1 MGVPRFFRW
10 LSERYP
16 GLSQLVVESQI
27 PSYDNFYL
35 DFNGIIHSCSHPS
48 FADATFR
55 CTEVDIFTN
64 IFSYI
69 EGIFQ
74 LIKPRK
80 LLFIAVDGV
89 APRAKMN
96 QQRSRRFM
104 SAKEAEDSRLKAI
117 RNGEVIPDSDPFDS
131 NCITPGTEFMERLH
145 IHLKYFINLKL
156 SSDPLWQNVDV
167 YYSGHDCPGEG
178 EHKILA
184 FIRFMR
190 SQADYD
196 SNTTHCIYGLDA
208 DLIFL
213 GMAMHEPYFSIL
225 REEVV
230 PFRRSKKGLRMV
242 EDQKF
247 YLLHLIL
254 LREYICLE
262 FEHLKQVKPDVYDE
276 EKIIDDWIFM
286 SFFIGNDFIPNV
298 PMLITNENALPN
310 VWLAYQNAFP
320 NMDGYLNNGGHL
332 NIPNLKIFFNELKK
346 FEYQKYENHLK
357 ACGWLESK
365 RAQRDAQQQSHRKD
379 FSATSTSLEI
389 TSFSSQSE
397 TANGSSDSCVLQSV
411 VAFSEKLPDTCSCA
425 LENDDGS
432 LFDDDD
438 DDSEDAVDMRSETC
452 DGLYGVSVL
461 TEEESD
467 ISLHSL
473 FRKYRASSALQNVI
487 TNYVEALQWILY
499 YYFHGVPSWKW
510 FYGFH
515 YAPFAS
521 DLCDFNVEEISF
533 ELGEPFLPFQQMLA
547 VLPPSSRK
555 LLPEPYQDLMVNPD
569 SPLSY
574 AYPEDVE
581 RDMNGKRYEWEC
593 ILKLPFIDEE
603 ILFVAVY
610 PFNDA
615 LKDDE
620 KRRNRFGK
628 CYLYRYSGSHG
639 ERRTTTYR
647 SSLPDIFPDIESC
660 TCECT
665 ELPIDH
671 FELNETLIKYGRL
684 QRNEEVGSKQICFP
698 TFSFHDLKIKLNKA
712 EVDGPLSLKLCS
724 SFNMPLPFFKFISW
738 FFFAFQQTFS
748 DAAAL
753 YLGKR
758 ILFSW
763 PYSIIGLCVKVS
775 TMDSNCAVL
784 DEDGNC
790 NITYVEHDGNAKI
803 MWKRMAKICEE
814 QYLDKFG
821 IKMKVKILLHY
832 KLISGWKHVLNNNG
846 NFELIPFWSDK
857 EAETPVQLVLPEFVI
872 DDKYF
877 TERPIEKFAPFASYA
892 FSLHRK
898 CYGAMCQILEYGTNM
913 RLSVSLRRF
922 PAVRF
927 NITLDMM
934 EETLANWYSTRELIE
949 MFQLLPSTLGR
960 LTGSLLIAKNKDL
973 ERKVNIGLNLK
984 SNQKSA
990 EKLGYA
996 MRIDGKRWIY
1006 SEDAVKLIEGYIQ
1019 EFPDIIAYL
1028 EMNDFDALR
1037 RMLAWLKNLPSA
1049 SATFVPFGTKFV
1061 NSDDIKFIEREVEK
1075 LTQDTYE
1082 DGWNMDSNSLF
1093 FPLLCCGPIAADPE
1107 TDFQLFDRVINV
1119 RAGCCVPYGMA
1130 GTVINLPGGAS
1141 HPKGNLEVL
1150 FDRPFVG
1157 GMSIRGSKPSAFRLP
1172 SYALVNFTYSQR
1184 KKKQRCLANKT
1195 KTGELSANELFPT
1208 GGISFFRST
1217 AHPAVRHLDKK
1228 PTTSTNSS
1236 AFLNSKEAHTLM
1248 HCGRGSY
1255 GVDVFNSRA
1264 GSTSFISPTHATEQI
1279 KQCLGL
1285 NQVQDTNCKQQ
1296 DRPVASPSSTA
1307 SNHGNRIKKTVSQP
1321 HYRHQHWQRHHHQ
1334 QRQQQQQQQ
1343 QQQRDDD
1350 FSNSGLLIDS
1360 SVLSSMLMEGGK
1372 KSIAQTTT
1380 TTTTTT
1386 ATKELHKSPVNLPT
1400 THSAKETTIP
1410 TKSTP
1415 KPYYFRPTDR
1425 YASLQWNN
1433 EASARSSSQR
1443 HHTSSHRNNQPN
1455 RRKVRKVD
1463 EIAALLKRLLED
1475 PEDTTSQ
1482 RQPSKS
1488 DSSVG
1493 SAQLSGAKQDRIPRD
1508 GDMEQ
1513 SISQERRAARAAAA
1527 ATTKTTATPNGYC
1540 FIRSISEMNQCEI
1553 LAECSDDE
1561 SYSGAKV
1568 SDSRAW
1574 IPDQETAKEL
1584 LEKIKQGGYGELPK
1598 LESTLPSS
1606 TVNLPPN
1613 PPGRSNFL
1621 RTLIHVC
1628 RLAKFTFLSII
1639 VFSVWIGFGQDQ
1651 IIITVVCIYTVF
1663 LTFSSLVKCNRR
1675 ILLHYCI
1682 VYEQGVVSRGC
1693 CLSLDASGDLD
1704 TCCCVES
1711 EESVC
1716 STVDLDPT
1724 RAVEGTSAASEA
1736 RAVPSA
1742 GPSTGHC
1749 PSSPPPVK
1757 RPRMQDHLQVDVSAS
1772 TACSTTAGVI
1782 PSPSSCHAAS
1792 PNSASMTN
1800 TITCRLKKL
1809 VHACNGTSPQNRENR
1824 PAAWSSQHG
1833 LLKSAGHSRLPD
1845 ADQELIRIVAQY
1857 LRNMGFS
1864 ETVKVLSLESGCSM
1878 ENPLATKLREYVFR
1892 GHWNRALRTLYDL
1905 KVFIEKEEDFV
1916 EMQFMLL
1923 QQKFLS
1929 LVEKGRV
1936 LHALKLLRDK
1946 MSILKVDR
1954 AKLNAL
1960 SYFVMA
1966 NSADVVKHPDYTG
1979 GSVSARENLM
1989 NELQNFLPTTLML
2002 PPQRLQALIKQ
2013 SLELQRL
2020 RCRFHNRRDTSP
2032 CLDISNNSLLS
2043 DHTCKKTDF
2052 PCQTVQVLLDHC
2064 DEVWYCQFSH
2074 AGKLLATGSKEGVI
2088 YIWDVNLSSRSVT
2101 KKFTLD
2107 GHSFGAA
2114 YFVFSPNDKYLACVG
2129 PEDSPDL
2136 WIWDTETGILRIKI
2150 THSPDDSIS
2159 CVSWHPDGTKVVCG
2173 GTKGQFYQC
2182 DLEGTVVDSWEGVRV
2197 RSIQYRKDGRTVLA
2211 ADTHHRIR
2219 SYCFDDLTDKTVI
2232 KEDHSLMHFSID
2244 KSEHFALCSVA
2255 NQGVHLWDLESGSLV
2270 RRYRGVVQGYFNI
2283 FSCFGGVDEKYVAS
2297 GSEVGKVYI
2306 WHRDEEA
2313 PVVVL
2318 SGHSSVVNAVSWN
2331 PAEPSLLASCSDDG
2345 SVRIWGP
2352 HECCSNPESCS
2363 LCRVGIA
2370 EDDNEVL
2377 FTVCFFMHIV
2387 ALESDYDRRKKKYGT
2402 DRLTTTLGAAFVVQC
2417 GSHLLHPTPLLLI
2430 SLQEAVVLSN
2440 FFKLNTVFLPLLQA
2454 FQLRL
2459 VWLKINSLDILPKKF
2474 KFFLKEIFH
2483 LNLASRSFSSSMVI
2497 LFLYLFHFSRN
2508 SWADFLNSLTDLNLN
2523 FEASLFEMMSLKSV
2537 FGNGKNR
2544 NGSKNS
2550 NCSSS

>member
-27 PSYDNFYL
+27 PSYDNLYL
-35 DFNGIIHSCSHPS
+35 DFNGIIHNCSHPS
-48 FADATFR
+48 FADAT
-55 CTEVDIFTN
+55 
-64 IFSYI
+64 
-69 EGIFQ
+69 
-74 LIKPRK
+74 
-80 LLFIAVDGV
+80 
-89 APRAKMN
+89 
-96 QQRSRRFM
+96 

-131 NCITPGTEFMERLH
+131 NCITPG
-145 IHLKYFINLKL
+145 
-156 SSDPLWQNVDV
+156 
-167 YYSGHDCPGEG
+167 

-196 SNTTHCIYGLDA
+196 SNTTHCIHGLDA

-225 REEVV
+225 REE
-230 PFRRSKKGLRMV
+230 
-242 EDQKF
+242 
-247 YLLHLIL
+247 
-254 LREYICLE
+254 
-262 FEHLKQVKPDVYDE
+262 QVKPDVYDE

-320 NMDGYLNNGGHL
+320 NMD
-332 NIPNLKIFFNELKK
+332 
-346 FEYQKYENHLK
+346 
-357 ACGWLESK
+357 
-365 RAQRDAQQQSHRKD
+365 
-379 FSATSTSLEI
+379 
-389 TSFSSQSE
+389 
-397 TANGSSDSCVLQSV
+397 
-411 VAFSEKLPDTCSCA
+411 
-425 LENDDGS
+425 
-432 LFDDDD
+432 
-438 DDSEDAVDMRSETC
+438 
-452 DGLYGVSVL
+452 VL

-467 ISLHSL
+467 MSLHSL
-473 FRKYRASSALQNVI
+473 FRKYRASYYKKKMSIAEDDCSALQNVI

-555 LLPEPYQDLMVNPD
+555 LLPEPYQVCIALFLHKIMERTKKLFMNF
-569 SPLSY
+569 Y

-647 SSLPDIFPDIESC
+647 SSLPDVFPDIESC

-724 SFNMPLPFFKFISW
+724 SFNM
-738 FFFAFQQTFS
+738 TFS
-748 DAAAL
+748 DTAAL

-775 TMDSNCAVL
+775 TMDCNCAVL

-1019 EFPDIIAYL
+1019 EFPDIIDYL
-1028 EMNDFDALR
+1028 EMNDFDA
-1037 RMLAWLKNLPSA
+1037 
-1049 SATFVPFGTKFV
+1049 
-1061 NSDDIKFIEREVEK
+1061 
-1075 LTQDTYE
+1075 QDTYE

-1195 KTGELSANELFPT
+1195 KTGESSANELFPT

-1285 NQVQDTNCKQQ
+1285 NQVEDTNCKQQ
-1296 DRPVASPSSTA
+1296 DR
-1307 SNHGNRIKKTVSQP
+1307 
-1321 HYRHQHWQRHHHQ
+1321 
-1334 QRQQQQQQQ
+1334 
-1343 QQQRDDD
+1343 
-1350 FSNSGLLIDS
+1350 
-1360 SVLSSMLMEGGK
+1360 VLSSMLMEGGK
-1372 KSIAQTTT
+1372 K
-1380 TTTTTT
+1380 TTTT

-1415 KPYYFRPTDR
+1415 KPYYFRPTDE

-1508 GDMEQ
+1508 GDMERGQ
-1513 SISQERRAARAAAA
+1513 QRNSVRNSQQQQQQAASLHEH
-1527 ATTKTTATPNGYC
+1527 GDE
-1540 FIRSISEMNQCEI
+1540 FIYALNQLIILQMNQCEI

-1613 PPGRSNFL
+1613 PPGR
-1621 RTLIHVC
+1621 
-1628 RLAKFTFLSII
+1628 
-1639 VFSVWIGFGQDQ
+1639 
-1651 IIITVVCIYTVF
+1651 
-1663 LTFSSLVKCNRR
+1663 
-1675 ILLHYCI
+1675 
-1682 VYEQGVVSRGC
+1682 
-1693 CLSLDASGDLD
+1693 
-1704 TCCCVES
+1704 
-1711 EESVC
+1711 
-1716 STVDLDPT
+1716 
-1724 RAVEGTSAASEA
+1724 
-1736 RAVPSA
+1736 
-1742 GPSTGHC
+1742 
-1749 PSSPPPVK
+1749 
-1757 RPRMQDHLQVDVSAS
+1757 
-1772 TACSTTAGVI
+1772 
-1782 PSPSSCHAAS
+1782 
-1792 PNSASMTN
+1792 
-1800 TITCRLKKL
+1800 
-1809 VHACNGTSPQNRENR
+1809 
-1824 PAAWSSQHG
+1824 
-1833 LLKSAGHSRLPD
+1833 
-1845 ADQELIRIVAQY
+1845 
-1857 LRNMGFS
+1857 
-1864 ETVKVLSLESGCSM
+1864 
-1878 ENPLATKLREYVFR
+1878 
-1892 GHWNRALRTLYDL
+1892 
-1905 KVFIEKEEDFV
+1905 
-1916 EMQFMLL
+1916 
-1923 QQKFLS
+1923 
-1929 LVEKGRV
+1929 
-1936 LHALKLLRDK
+1936 
-1946 MSILKVDR
+1946 
-1954 AKLNAL
+1954 
-1960 SYFVMA
+1960 
-1966 NSADVVKHPDYTG
+1966 
-1979 GSVSARENLM
+1979 
-1989 NELQNFLPTTLML
+1989 
-2002 PPQRLQALIKQ
+2002 
-2013 SLELQRL
+2013 
-2020 RCRFHNRRDTSP
+2020 
-2032 CLDISNNSLLS
+2032 
-2043 DHTCKKTDF
+2043 
-2052 PCQTVQVLLDHC
+2052 
-2064 DEVWYCQFSH
+2064 
-2074 AGKLLATGSKEGVI
+2074 
-2088 YIWDVNLSSRSVT
+2088 
-2101 KKFTLD
+2101 
-2107 GHSFGAA
+2107 
-2114 YFVFSPNDKYLACVG
+2114 
-2129 PEDSPDL
+2129 
-2136 WIWDTETGILRIKI
+2136 
-2150 THSPDDSIS
+2150 
-2159 CVSWHPDGTKVVCG
+2159 
-2173 GTKGQFYQC
+2173 
-2182 DLEGTVVDSWEGVRV
+2182 
-2197 RSIQYRKDGRTVLA
+2197 
-2211 ADTHHRIR
+2211 
-2219 SYCFDDLTDKTVI
+2219 
-2232 KEDHSLMHFSID
+2232 
-2244 KSEHFALCSVA
+2244 
-2255 NQGVHLWDLESGSLV
+2255 
-2270 RRYRGVVQGYFNI
+2270 
-2283 FSCFGGVDEKYVAS
+2283 
-2297 GSEVGKVYI
+2297 
-2306 WHRDEEA
+2306 
-2313 PVVVL
+2313 
-2318 SGHSSVVNAVSWN
+2318 
-2331 PAEPSLLASCSDDG
+2331 
-2345 SVRIWGP
+2345 
-2352 HECCSNPESCS
+2352 
-2363 LCRVGIA
+2363 
-2370 EDDNEVL
+2370 
-2377 FTVCFFMHIV
+2377 
-2387 ALESDYDRRKKKYGT
+2387 
-2402 DRLTTTLGAAFVVQC
+2402 
-2417 GSHLLHPTPLLLI
+2417 
-2430 SLQEAVVLSN
+2430 
-2440 FFKLNTVFLPLLQA
+2440 
-2454 FQLRL
+2454 
-2459 VWLKINSLDILPKKF
+2459 
-2474 KFFLKEIFH
+2474 
-2483 LNLASRSFSSSMVI
+2483 
-2497 LFLYLFHFSRN
+2497 
-2508 SWADFLNSLTDLNLN
+2508 
-2523 FEASLFEMMSLKSV
+2523 
-2537 FGNGKNR
+2537 
-2544 NGSKNS
+2544 
-2550 NCSSS
+2550 

>member
-1 MGVPRFFRW
+1 MPPKFDPNEIKIVFLRCVGGEVGATTSLAPKVGPLGLSPKKIGDDIAKATGDWKGLKITVKLTIQNRQAKIEVVPSAASLIIRELKEPPRDRKKTKNSSILSVFIAFFYLVRHGGNLSLEQIIQIAKMMRPRSMAKKLEGTVKEILGTCQSVGCTVDGQHPHDIIDKIRAGERKEKGQRMDTTDAAVESSGISDFHQALLLISNEPIVSSESLEEQEEEENKDVGKTDEEEQLESEQYVGSTEETSKSESSKVESESEQQTATEVDVDRLKMQLLVSNFSKEQLSRYEMFRRSVFPKPFIRKIIQQTTGYAASANVVIAMAGIAKVFVGELIEEALDVRDLWKDSKEPLKPRHIREAFRRLNAKGKVFPLSPKKRNLTFESSLVNLLYVHVIVQNVLFNSRRSQLFVVIRSIMGVPRFFRW

-27 PSYDNFYL
+27 PSYDNLYL
-35 DFNGIIHSCSHPS
+35 DFNGIIHSCSHPN
-48 FADATFR
+48 FPDATFR
-55 CTEVDIFTN
+55 CT
-64 IFSYI
+64 

-208 DLIFL
+208 DLKMRIVLFRYFWVWLCMSRIF
-213 GMAMHEPYFSIL
+213 PFSVKSL
-225 REEVV
+225 R
-230 PFRRSKKGLRMV
+230 KV

-365 RAQRDAQQQSHRKD
+365 RAQRDAQQQSRRKD

-411 VAFSEKLPDTCSCA
+411 VVFSEKLPDTCSCA

-467 ISLHSL
+467 MSLHSL
-473 FRKYRASSALQNVI
+473 FRKYRAS
-487 TNYVEALQWILY
+487 
-499 YYFHGVPSWKW
+499 

-521 DLCDFNVEEISF
+521 DLCDFNVEEITF

-628 CYLYRYSGSHG
+628 CYLYRYSGSRG

-647 SSLPDIFPDIESC
+647 SSLPDSFPDIENC

-712 EVDGPLSLKLCS
+712 EVDGPLSLKVCS
-724 SFNMPLPFFKFISW
+724 SFNM
-738 FFFAFQQTFS
+738 TFS

-775 TMDSNCAVL
+775 TLDSNCAVL

-857 EAETPVQLVLPEFVI
+857 EAETPVQLVLPE
-872 DDKYF
+872 
-877 TERPIEKFAPFASYA
+877 RPIEKFAPFASYA

-934 EETLANWYSTRELIE
+934 EETLANWYSTKELIE

-960 LTGSLLIAKNKDL
+960 LTGSLLIAKNKNL

-1028 EMNDFDALR
+1028 EMNNCDALKYLIATDIWENEDCKFYFHFLR
-1037 RMLAWLKNLPSA
+1037 RMLVWLKNLPSA

-1061 NSDDIKFIEREVEK
+1061 NSDDIKFIESEVEK

-1082 DGWNMDSNSLF
+1082 NGWNMDSNSLF
-1093 FPLLCCGPIAADPE
+1093 FPLLCCGPIAADPD

-1195 KTGELSANELFPT
+1195 KTGESSANEFFPA

-1228 PTTSTNSS
+1228 RTTSTNSS

-1255 GVDVFNSRA
+1255 GVDVFNNRA

-1285 NQVQDTNCKQQ
+1285 NQVEDTNCKQQ
-1296 DRPVASPSSTA
+1296 DRPVASSSSTA

-1334 QRQQQQQQQ
+1334 QRQQQ

-1386 ATKELHKSPVNLPT
+1386 ATKELHKSPVNLPA

-1443 HHTSSHRNNQPN
+1443 YHTSSHRNSQPN

-1482 RQPSKS
+1482 RQPSVGKS

-1508 GDMEQ
+1508 GDMERGQQQAASLHEHGDEFIYALNQ
-1513 SISQERRAARAAAA
+1513 SPRSGGQLERQQQQQQKQPQHQTDIAVQLAQMGIEICQAE
-1527 ATTKTTATPNGYC
+1527 KQNEQNVV
-1540 FIRSISEMNQCEI
+1540 IRSISEMNQCEI

-1663 LTFSSLVKCNRR
+1663 L
-1675 ILLHYCI
+1675 
-1682 VYEQGVVSRGC
+1682 
-1693 CLSLDASGDLD
+1693 
-1704 TCCCVES
+1704 
-1711 EESVC
+1711 
-1716 STVDLDPT
+1716 
-1724 RAVEGTSAASEA
+1724 
-1736 RAVPSA
+1736 
-1742 GPSTGHC
+1742 
-1749 PSSPPPVK
+1749 
-1757 RPRMQDHLQVDVSAS
+1757 
-1772 TACSTTAGVI
+1772 
-1782 PSPSSCHAAS
+1782 
-1792 PNSASMTN
+1792 
-1800 TITCRLKKL
+1800 
-1809 VHACNGTSPQNRENR
+1809 
-1824 PAAWSSQHG
+1824 
-1833 LLKSAGHSRLPD
+1833 
-1845 ADQELIRIVAQY
+1845 
-1857 LRNMGFS
+1857 
-1864 ETVKVLSLESGCSM
+1864 
-1878 ENPLATKLREYVFR
+1878 
-1892 GHWNRALRTLYDL
+1892 
-1905 KVFIEKEEDFV
+1905 
-1916 EMQFMLL
+1916 
-1923 QQKFLS
+1923 
-1929 LVEKGRV
+1929 
-1936 LHALKLLRDK
+1936 
-1946 MSILKVDR
+1946 
-1954 AKLNAL
+1954 
-1960 SYFVMA
+1960 
-1966 NSADVVKHPDYTG
+1966 
-1979 GSVSARENLM
+1979 
-1989 NELQNFLPTTLML
+1989 
-2002 PPQRLQALIKQ
+2002 
-2013 SLELQRL
+2013 
-2020 RCRFHNRRDTSP
+2020 
-2032 CLDISNNSLLS
+2032 
-2043 DHTCKKTDF
+2043 
-2052 PCQTVQVLLDHC
+2052 
-2064 DEVWYCQFSH
+2064 
-2074 AGKLLATGSKEGVI
+2074 
-2088 YIWDVNLSSRSVT
+2088 
-2101 KKFTLD
+2101 
-2107 GHSFGAA
+2107 
-2114 YFVFSPNDKYLACVG
+2114 
-2129 PEDSPDL
+2129 
-2136 WIWDTETGILRIKI
+2136 
-2150 THSPDDSIS
+2150 
-2159 CVSWHPDGTKVVCG
+2159 
-2173 GTKGQFYQC
+2173 
-2182 DLEGTVVDSWEGVRV
+2182 
-2197 RSIQYRKDGRTVLA
+2197 
-2211 ADTHHRIR
+2211 
-2219 SYCFDDLTDKTVI
+2219 
-2232 KEDHSLMHFSID
+2232 
-2244 KSEHFALCSVA
+2244 
-2255 NQGVHLWDLESGSLV
+2255 
-2270 RRYRGVVQGYFNI
+2270 
-2283 FSCFGGVDEKYVAS
+2283 
-2297 GSEVGKVYI
+2297 
-2306 WHRDEEA
+2306 
-2313 PVVVL
+2313 
-2318 SGHSSVVNAVSWN
+2318 
-2331 PAEPSLLASCSDDG
+2331 
-2345 SVRIWGP
+2345 
-2352 HECCSNPESCS
+2352 
-2363 LCRVGIA
+2363 
-2370 EDDNEVL
+2370 
-2377 FTVCFFMHIV
+2377 
-2387 ALESDYDRRKKKYGT
+2387 
-2402 DRLTTTLGAAFVVQC
+2402 
-2417 GSHLLHPTPLLLI
+2417 
-2430 SLQEAVVLSN
+2430 
-2440 FFKLNTVFLPLLQA
+2440 
-2454 FQLRL
+2454 
-2459 VWLKINSLDILPKKF
+2459 
-2474 KFFLKEIFH
+2474 
-2483 LNLASRSFSSSMVI
+2483 
-2497 LFLYLFHFSRN
+2497 
-2508 SWADFLNSLTDLNLN
+2508 
-2523 FEASLFEMMSLKSV
+2523 
-2537 FGNGKNR
+2537 
-2544 NGSKNS
+2544 
-2550 NCSSS
+2550 